1 MSKRTTTNRPEIGVR
16 YAYLS
21 YCGNRYEATV
31 IEVDARFVYAVDD
44 DKQPVRW
51 TRAQWRRDKPE
62 AVDAVIGED

>member
-1 MSKRTTTNRPEIGVR
+1 MSKRTTTNRPQVGAR

-21 YCGNRYEATV
+21 YCGNRYEANV
-31 IEVDARFVYAVDD
+31 IEVDRQFVWAIDD

-62 AVDAVIGED
+62 RIG